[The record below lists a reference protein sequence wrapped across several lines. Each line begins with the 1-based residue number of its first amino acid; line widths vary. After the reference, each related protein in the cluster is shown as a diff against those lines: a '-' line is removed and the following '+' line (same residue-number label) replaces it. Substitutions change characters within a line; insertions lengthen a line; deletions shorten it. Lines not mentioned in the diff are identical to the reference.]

1 MELLLPLLVPLA
13 GIGDFFST
21 LAQPLY
27 WVVSGIMVGFHKLL
41 APVFGAGSGVS
52 WSLSIVFLTLV
63 VRIAMIPLF
72 MRQINSTRGMQELQ
86 PKLQELQK
94 KYADDRDRLGQETM
108 KLYKDEGVNPMASCL
123 PLLIQM
129 PFFLALYR
137 VIDGA
142 SRGVARGSWLA
153 GPENQALLDSLTNA
167 TIFGVPLS
175 GKFWPLVDGFGGAQV
190 LTGIMTIIMVVAQFL
205 TQRAMFT
212 KNMSPQAMQ
221 GPMFQQQKMMLYL
234 FPAMYIFFGAT
245 IPLGVLIYLL
255 TTTLWSMGQQEWI
268 IRNNP
273 TAGTPAYLAW
283 EDRIRAKGIN
293 PRKVRPGDKLTRARI
308 AELKAEEAAEEAAR
322 QEEAAKQPKKKAKAK
337 PTASAEGLQR
347 QQPTQLSRSQR
358 SKKKK

>member
-1 MELLLPLLVPLA
+1 MELLQPLLIPLA
-13 GIGDFFST
+13 GINDFFST
-21 LAQPLY
+21 VAQPLY

-41 APVFGAGSGVS
+41 SPVLGTSSG
-52 WSLSIVFLTLV
+52 WTWGLSIVLLTLV
-63 VRIAMIPLF
+63 VRVAMIPLF
-72 MRQINSTRGMQELQ
+72 MRQIQSTRGMQELQ
-86 PKLQELQK
+86 PKLKELQK

-129 PFFLALYR
+129 PFFLSLYR

-142 SRGVARGSWLA
+142 SRGVARGSWLS
-153 GPENQALLDSLTNA
+153 GPEHQALLDSLTHA

-175 GKFWPLVDGFGGAQV
+175 GKFWPMVDGFSGVQV
-190 LTGIMTIIMVVAQFL
+190 LTGLMTLVMVVAQFL
-205 TQRAMFT
+205 TQRQMFT
-212 KNMSPQAMQ
+212 QNMSPQAME
-221 GPMFQQQKMMLYL
+221 GPMAQQQKMMLYL

-283 EDRIRAKGIN
+283 EERLAAKGIN

-308 AELKAEEAAEEAAR
+308 AELKEEEAVEAAARAEEAG
-322 QEEAAKQPKKKAKAK
+322 KQPKKLKAAPPTVQRNQPAQK
-337 PTASAEGLQR
+337 PRAQR
-347 QQPTQLSRSQR
+347 GPNQ
-358 SKKKK
+358 KKK

>member
-1 MELLLPLLVPLA
+1 MELLQPLLIPLNA
-13 GIGDFFST
+13 FTDFFSM

-41 APVFGAGSGVS
+41 APVMGAGSGWT
-52 WSLSIVFLTLV
+52 WSLSIVLLTLV

-72 MRQINSTRGMQELQ
+72 MRQIQSTRGMQELQ

-142 SRGVARGSWLA
+142 SRGIARGSWLS
-153 GPENQALLDSLTNA
+153 GPENQQLLDSLTNA
-167 TIFGVPLS
+167 TLFGVPLS
-175 GKFWPLVDGFGGAQV
+175 GKFWPLVDGFGGPQI

-205 TQRAMFT
+205 TQRQMMT
-212 KNMSPQAMQ
+212 QNMSPQALQ
-221 GPMFQQQKMMLYL
+221 GPMAQQQKMMLYL

-283 EDRIRAKGIN
+283 EERIRAKGIN
-293 PRKVRPGDKLTRARI
+293 PRKVRPGDKLNRARI
-308 AELKAEEAAEEAAR
+308 AELKAEEAAEEAVR
-322 QEEAAKQPKKKAKAK
+322 REEEAQSKKKAKPAS
-337 PTASAEGLQR
+337 PTAAPPR
-347 QQPTQLSRSQR
+347 QQPKQTPRSQR
-358 SKKKK
+358 TNKKK

>member
-1 MELLLPLLVPLA
+1 MELLQPLLVPLNA
-13 GIGDFFST
+13 FNDFFSMV
-21 LAQPLY
+21 AQPLY
-27 WVVSGIMVGFHKLL
+27 WVVSGIMVGFHKVL
-41 APVFGAGSGVS
+41 APVLGAGSGWS
-52 WSLSIVFLTLV
+52 WGLSIVLLTLV
-63 VRIAMIPLF
+63 VRVAMIPLF
-72 MRQINSTRGMQELQ
+72 MRQIQSTRGMQELQ
-86 PKLQELQK
+86 PKLKELQA

-142 SRGVARGSWLA
+142 SRGTARGAWLA
-153 GPENQALLDSLTNA
+153 GPENQHLLDSLTHA

-175 GKFWPLVDGFGGAQV
+175 GKFWPILGGFGGEQV
-190 LTGIMTIIMVVAQFL
+190 LTGVMTIIMVLAQFL
-205 TQRAMFT
+205 TQRQMMT
-212 KNMSPQAMQ
+212 QNMSPQAMQ
-221 GPMFQQQKMMLYL
+221 GPMAQQQKMMMYL

-283 EDRIRAKGIN
+283 EERLRAKGIN
-293 PRKVRPGDKLTRARI
+293 PRKVRPGDKLNRARI
-308 AELKAEEAAEEAAR
+308 AELKAEEAAEQAAREEDEAA
-322 QEEAAKQPKKKAKAK
+322 QPKKKAK
-337 PTASAEGLQR
+337 PSPSSTAAQQR
-347 QQPTQLSRSQR
+347 QQPKQKPRSQR
-358 SKKKK
+358 STKKK